1 MERKLRLRSKED
13 FSRIYRSGKSFANSQ
28 FVVYWR
34 RKPDP
39 GLYRLGISVSSK
51 LGGAVVRNRMRRMI
65 KEIVRLNGSRII
77 EGTDM
82 ILIVRKPA
90 ISLPYIEMERSVLHV
105 LRKAGLTKGST
116 PPPAQDRKPYRSG
129 PGGGKP
135 KTRNGAPRAFH
146 CQ

>member
-65 KEIVRLNGSRII
+65 KEIVRLNGSRIV
-77 EGTDM
+77 EGTDLV
-82 ILIVRKPA
+82 LIVRKPA

-105 LRKAGLTKGST
+105 LRKAGLIKGST
-116 PPPAQDRKPYRSG
+116 PAPAQDRRPYRSG

-135 KTRNGAPRAFH
+135 KTPGGAPRTFH

>member
-1 MERKLRLRSKED
+1 MERKLRLRNKED

-51 LGGAVVRNRMRRMI
+51 LGGAVVRNRMRRML
-65 KEIVRLNGSRII
+65 KEIVRHNGSRIV

-90 ISLPYIEMERSVLHV
+90 LSLPYIEMERSVLHV

-116 PPPAQDRKPYRSG
+116 PPPPQERKPFRAG
-129 PGGGKP
+129 PGGGRP
-135 KTRNGAPRAFH
+135 RTQNGAPRAFH